1 MAAAERISHGCEFEP
16 LRLPSRFAFKFAPL
30 GGEFLQEAQPRTL
43 AGMTGDPVLVA
54 PYSAAPLLHPCLQ
67 PTTTNRVAYHALCNL
82 QANQQRNY
90 VIVAIMFPLADI
102 PRSYSERQ
110 HAMPMRQFYGDR
122 VRNEGHA
129 DFAGSRRLADAS

>member
-1 MAAAERISHGCEFEP
+1 MHTLGRIVAAAERISHGCEFEP

-82 QANQQRNY
+82 QR
-90 VIVAIMFPLADI
+90 ISSKIHPLADT
-102 PRSYSERQ
+102 PRS
-110 HAMPMRQFYGDR
+110 
-122 VRNEGHA
+122 
-129 DFAGSRRLADAS
+129 